1 MPNRSSVQRR
11 RCRSTH
17 FGLVLLALIPLLGPE
32 TAASDPEPRPL
43 HEVKERA
50 WDFPKTP
57 VAREQIEPGIWRAT
71 GVSNSY
77 LVEAQEGYVLIDS
90 GLPHQA
96 KKQKALLEEVMQ
108 EKPLL
113 YIVLSHSHVDHAGGA
128 RLWRADHP
136 GARII
141 THESFV
147 PMQRTLVELG
157 PYFGKR
163 GAMAMPNLVS
173 ATARSRD
180 TDPLLTGGH
189 IKPDI
194 LIDDDEPLRLDLA
207 GRNIEVLPMPGG
219 EGADGLG
226 VWLPDEEILF
236 TGDLTGPHFPAF
248 PNLYSV
254 RGERYRE
261 FLPYIRSVSK
271 AIELNPRVIA
281 HGHFDVIRDREYIRK
296 ALTRQRDAVQYVH
309 DQTVEG
315 MNQGKGLY
323 ELMATIQLPP
333 ELALSEGY
341 GRVTWSV
348 RALWET
354 YTGWFD
360 FESTTSLYPVTA
372 RQVYPDLVAA
382 TGGVG
387 PILSLARQRL
397 EGGEP
402 VKALHLLEVV
412 ESTEPENPEMLALK
426 IRTLE
431 ALRTRAMLQHRNF
444 YEVSWLD
451 ARLAETKASL
461 PAASR

>member
-1 MPNRSSVQRR
+1 MPDHAPARR
-11 RCRSTH
+11 EERYIR
-17 FGLVLLALIPLLGPE
+17 FGLGLILIALIPLWALSATGSPE
-32 TAASDPEPRPL
+32 KRPL

-57 VAREQIEPGIWRAT
+57 VVREEIEPGIWRAT

-77 LVEAQEGYVLIDS
+77 LVEVPEGYVLIDS

-96 KKQKALLEEVMQ
+96 RKQKALLEEVM
-108 EKPLL
+108 EDKPLL
-113 YIVLSHSHVDHAGGA
+113 FIVLTHSHIDHAGGA
-128 RLWRADHP
+128 KLWRADHP
-136 GARII
+136 GARIVA
-141 THESFV
+141 HESFV

-180 TDPLLTGGH
+180 TDPLLTGGN
-189 IKPDI
+189 IKPDL
-194 LIDDDEPLRLDLA
+194 LIDDDQSLTLDLK
-207 GRNIEVLPMPGG
+207 GKQVEILPMPGG
-219 EGADGLG
+219 EGADGLT
-226 VWLPDEEILF
+226 VWLPKEEILF

-261 FLPYIRSVSK
+261 FLPYIRSVDQ
-271 AIELNPRVIA
+271 AIKLNPRVIA
-281 HGHFDVIRDREYIRK
+281 HGHFDVIRDREYIRE

-341 GRVTWSV
+341 GRVMWSV

-372 RQVYPDLVAA
+372 RQVYP
-382 TGGVG
+382 
-387 PILSLARQRL
+387 
-397 EGGEP
+397 
-402 VKALHLLEVV
+402 
-412 ESTEPENPEMLALK
+412 
-426 IRTLE
+426 
-431 ALRTRAMLQHRNF
+431 
-444 YEVSWLD
+444 
-451 ARLAETKASL
+451 
-461 PAASR
+461 